1 MKEKLCIFFYLF
13 LDWDLPYFT
22 MREFIKAIAREV
34 YPNKVVCI
42 NRPGD
47 PVVDL
52 IKNRKRL
59 SGSLPGKNIRYIT
72 DNLILFRPF
81 YFINDFVGSFLP
93 GVNQWQC
100 LWLKMMLR
108 KMDLFPRDE
117 RVITWFF
124 STMNWPFTELFPG
137 SSVVYHPMDENTLT
151 FEGLPN
157 PRVIKNDERM
167 IKRSQTVF
175 TLNED
180 LAQKKRRMHGN
191 VHCLGLGVDLDLF
204 SQALAPDIRIPPEI
218 QHIPQPRIGL
228 VGNLRSWI
236 DFPLVEK
243 VLQSRP
249 DWSVIF
255 IGPKDPSAAAA
266 LEGLRKYKNFFWL
279 GPKPYNDLYRWL
291 AGLDVGIIPY
301 QETEFTR
308 FVNPYKIYEYW
319 AAGLPVVV
327 TRIGGFES
335 KPNCLWVSNASE
347 SFIDNITQ
355 ALNNQ
360 GASAKAQRLEL
371 AKGHSW
377 MDLAKQALEILHVTH
392 E

>member
-22 MREFIKAIAREV
+22 MREFIKAIAKEV
-34 YPNKVVCI
+34 YPHKVICI

-52 IKNRKRL
+52 LKNQKRL
-59 SGSLPGKNIRYIT
+59 LASLPGQNIRYIT

-81 YFINDFVGSFLP
+81 YFINDYVGSFLP

-100 LWLKMMLR
+100 LWLKMLLR
-108 KMDLFPRDE
+108 KMNLFSGDE
-117 RVITWFF
+117 RVITWLF
-124 STMNWPFTELFPG
+124 STIHWPFAELFPF
-137 SSVVYHPMDENTLT
+137 SAVVYHPMDECTLT
-151 FEGLPN
+151 FDGHPN
-157 PRVIKNDERM
+157 PRAIKNDERM
-167 IKRSQTVF
+167 IKRCQTVF

-180 LAQKKRRMHGN
+180 LAQKKRRIHGN
-191 VHCLGLGVDLDLF
+191 VHSLGLGVDVGLF
-204 SQALAPDIRIPPEI
+204 SQAMAPDILIPPEI
-218 QHIPQPRIGL
+218 GQIPRPRIGL
-228 VGNLRSWI
+228 VGNLRNWI

-255 IGPKDPSAAAA
+255 IGPKDPSAAASIEA
-266 LEGLRKYKNFFWL
+266 LRKYKNFFWL
-279 GPKPYNDLYRWL
+279 GPKPYDDLYRWL

-301 QETEFTR
+301 QETEYTR

-319 AAGLPVVV
+319 AAGLPVVI

-335 KPNCLWVSNASE
+335 KPNCLWVSDASE
-347 SFIDNITQ
+347 RFIDNITL

-371 AKGHSW
+371 AKAHTWDSI
-377 MDLAKQALEILHVTH
+377 AKQALDILHIRY
-392 E
+392 